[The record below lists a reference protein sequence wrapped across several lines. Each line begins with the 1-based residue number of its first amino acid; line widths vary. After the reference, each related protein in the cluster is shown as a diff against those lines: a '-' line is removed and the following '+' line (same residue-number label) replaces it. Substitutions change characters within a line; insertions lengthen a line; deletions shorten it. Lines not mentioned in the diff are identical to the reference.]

1 LLNESHAS
9 PWIDDVDA
17 GHWTR
22 YRTEQ
27 ERPRS
32 SFGDTLLYVPTLD
45 KVWFRHNAR
54 GRRQVALYDP
64 AANTWEPVDVKGS
77 PPPFGIE
84 ANDCYDSKRDRIWL
98 GGGGYPVAEGNAL
111 WAYDVQTAA
120 WLDPQPEGVP
130 GVDGEPYGTHQ
141 ALMHYDTV
149 NDVIVLIRHRG
160 PEPAKGVHI
169 YDPETN
175 AWTTVT
181 TSLPDAGRRHAH
193 SGFYDSWL
201 NVHVVFAAGDSRDNG
216 LVRVYRYRR

>member
-1 LLNESHAS
+1 
-9 PWIDDVDA
+9 
-17 GHWTR
+17 
-22 YRTEQ
+22 
-27 ERPRS
+27 
-32 SFGDTLLYVPTLD
+32 
-45 KVWFRHNAR
+45 
-54 GRRQVALYDP
+54 
-64 AANTWEPVDVKGS
+64 
-77 PPPFGIE
+77 
-84 ANDCYDSKRDRIWL
+84 
-98 GGGGYPVAEGNAL
+98 
-111 WAYDVQTAA
+111 
-120 WLDPQPEGVP
+120 
-130 GVDGEPYGTHQ
+130 
-141 ALMHYDTV
+141 MHYDTV